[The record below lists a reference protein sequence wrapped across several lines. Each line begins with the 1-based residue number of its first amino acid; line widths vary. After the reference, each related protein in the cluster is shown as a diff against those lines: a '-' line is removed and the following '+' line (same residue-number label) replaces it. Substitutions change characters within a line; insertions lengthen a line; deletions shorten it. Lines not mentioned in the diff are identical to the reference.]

1 MRVLYLSKLFKVRR
15 AFSYFMATFGAC
27 FLGYF
32 LSGFGSNLYT
42 VGYRSG
48 FVQPSDYSMTVMQGI
63 GQNEK
68 KKYSLQ
74 HTQLLYEV
82 LLEKKGQ
89 IDVLDW
95 LVLAKHYSK
104 NGEEEIAF

>member
-1 MRVLYLSKLFKVRR
+1 MRTLYLTRLFRVRR
-15 AFSYFMATFGAC
+15 AIAYFMATFGSC
-27 FLGYF
+27 FIGYVLSGYGANMYTLGY
-32 LSGFGSNLYT
+32 
-42 VGYRSG
+42 RAG
-48 FVQPSDYSMTVMQGI
+48 FVQPKDYSMSVMQGI

-74 HTQLLYEV
+74 HTQLMYEV
-82 LLEKKGQ
+82 LLEKKGK